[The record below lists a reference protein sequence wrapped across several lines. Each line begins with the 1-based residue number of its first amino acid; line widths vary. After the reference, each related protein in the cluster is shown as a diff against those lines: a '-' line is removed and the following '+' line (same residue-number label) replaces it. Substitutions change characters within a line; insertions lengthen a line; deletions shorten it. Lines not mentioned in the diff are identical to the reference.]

1 MNALILAF
9 ASYCARETIGRLC
22 ALPRGALRRDQHMGG
37 VVGADLVQFRV
48 AVITMP

>member
-22 ALPRGALRRDQHMGG
+22 ALPRGALRRDTWEVSLG
-37 VVGADLVQFRV
+37 LIWSNFECL
-48 AVITMP
+48 